1 MTVIVTLTGSSPGG
15 RFVGVAV
22 GLGSAI
28 DAAARKYFIFRKVEV
43 ENYSHFLI

>member
-28 DAAARKYFIFRKVEV
+28 DAAVRESFY
-43 ENYSHFLI
+43 YYYYY

>member
-28 DAAARKYFIFRKVEV
+28 DAAVRESRGGG
-43 ENYSHFLI
+43 L